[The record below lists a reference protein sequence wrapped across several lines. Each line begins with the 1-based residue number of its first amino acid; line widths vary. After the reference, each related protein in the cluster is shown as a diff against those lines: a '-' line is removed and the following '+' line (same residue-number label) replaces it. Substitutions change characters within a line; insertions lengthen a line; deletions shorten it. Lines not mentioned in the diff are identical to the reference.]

1 MRKRERTR
9 NCWRAKARNEASR
22 RERGKTVGLVTQ
34 CVLLLLYGGLL
45 HHQNIK
51 CPVGKRAC
59 AWVHPHFTF
68 TADCRINW
76 ATFPRFLAPEN
87 VLVRP
92 SRILFCSLSS
102 RLPPP
107 HSKRGHW
114 LSLAASLF
122 RPAVKFILF
131 LISYSEFCSL
141 HRNLYI
147 SSSES
152 LFSALTEARSLSD
165 NHHLKIYYLKN
176 TSKKYN

>member
-1 MRKRERTR
+1 MRFTAALRRFIAPSKHKMPGREACMRVGTPPLHFYRRLPDKLGNIPPISCSRERS
-9 NCWRAKARNEASR
+9 CPAISDS
-22 RERGKTVGLVTQ
+22 
-34 CVLLLLYGGLL
+34 LLLSLL
-45 HHQNIK
+45 
-51 CPVGKRAC
+51 
-59 AWVHPHFTF
+59 
-68 TADCRINW
+68 
-76 ATFPRFLAPEN
+76 
-87 VLVRP
+87 P
-92 SRILFCSLSS
+92 S
-102 RLPPP
+102 PPP

>member
-1 MRKRERTR
+1 MRS
-9 NCWRAKARNEASR
+9 EASR
-22 RERGKTVGLVTQ
+22 RERGKTVGLVTR

-92 SRILFCSLSS
+92 SRILSCSPSS
-102 RLPPP
+102 PVP
-107 HSKRGHW
+107 SKRGHW
-114 LSLAASLF
+114 LSPVASLF
-122 RPAVKFILF
+122 RPAAKFMPFFNIANF
-131 LISYSEFCSL
+131 VHYITT
-141 HRNLYI
+141 YI

-152 LFSALTEARSLSD
+152 SFPTLGSTIFSIVLSGNVSL
-165 NHHLKIYYLKN
+165 LKAFL
-176 TSKKYN
+176 